1 MRRVYFPS
9 LVLAG
14 VLVLLAACKTTALVP
29 GADKVRMTN
38 TPSDVA
44 NCRAVG
50 NLSFD
55 IHASPGDMPLVRN
68 QTIGFGGNTA
78 FLTAGSGVA
87 YQCP

>member
-1 MRRVYFPS
+1 
-9 LVLAG
+9 
-14 VLVLLAACKTTALVP
+14 
-29 GADKVRMTN
+29 
-38 TPSDVA
+38 
-44 NCRAVG
+44 VG